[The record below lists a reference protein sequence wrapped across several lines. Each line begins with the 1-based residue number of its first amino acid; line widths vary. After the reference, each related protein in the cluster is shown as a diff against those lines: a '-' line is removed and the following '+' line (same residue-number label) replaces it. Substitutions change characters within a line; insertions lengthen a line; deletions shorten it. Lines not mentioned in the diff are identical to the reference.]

1 MQKRTEQEI
10 MQNWETY
17 DKPLVSICCITYNHE
32 LYITEAIESF
42 LMQETDFPFEVLVHD
57 DCSTDNTANIIR
69 EYEKKYP
76 NIIKPIYQ
84 KENQYSKGMKITP
97 MVIKKAA
104 GKYIALCEGDDYWTD
119 SEKLQIQLDLM
130 LKDPECYLSFHPA
143 DEVIGGKFSGRVYAD
158 HEAENRAFT
167 DMEMIRRIGGSFCP
181 AASMIIHRDVM
192 DPTPDFFA
200 KVPVGDVFMQLLA
213 SLNGGALFISR
224 KMSVY
229 RRGHPGSW
237 TMIMHEK
244 DRISVDS
251 HIKNREKY
259 ITEYIRSLDSMGHF
273 IDQKYRKKIDK
284 KISKRLV
291 TLSILYL
298 GNYRYKA
305 FNELIV
311 QSHKT
316 YKIASLPHAFLYY
329 FRFAPYLLR
338 RMIKLGKTLQSKGLR

>member
-1 MQKRTEQEI
+1 MNQRTEQEI
-10 MQNWETY
+10 MKHWEIH
-17 DKPLVSICCITYNHE
+17 DKPLVSICCTAYNHE
-32 LYITEAIESF
+32 LYITEAIDSF

-57 DCSTDNTANIIR
+57 DCSTDDTANIIR

-84 KENQYSKGMKITP
+84 KENQYSKGVKITP
-97 MVIKKAA
+97 IVIKKSV

-119 SEKLQIQLDLM
+119 PEKLQTQLDLM
-130 LKDPECYLSFHPA
+130 LEKPECYLSFHPA
-143 DEVIGGKFSGRVYAD
+143 DEVINGKLSGRVYAY
-158 HEAENRAFT
+158 HEAENRVFT
-167 DMEMIRRIGGSFCP
+167 DMEMIKRIGGSFCP
-181 AASMIIHRDVM
+181 TASMVFHREVM

-200 KVPVGDVFMQLLA
+200 TVPTGDHFVQLLA
-213 SLNGGALFISR
+213 SLNGGALFIAR

-237 TMIMHEK
+237 TMLMHRK
-244 DRISVDS
+244 DRISIDS
-251 HIKNREKY
+251 LIKNREKHLMK
-259 ITEYIRSLDSMGHF
+259 YIRSVDAMGNF

-305 FNELIV
+305 FQEMIV
-311 QSHKT
+311 QSHET
-316 YKIASLPHAFLYY
+316 YRIATPQHAVLYY
-329 FRFAPYLLR
+329 FRFAPSLLR
-338 RMIKLGKTLQSKGLR
+338 MMIRLGKTLQS